1 MATTKINHIV
11 HDVLNDIITI
21 TEIELSEE
29 ETIAMEI
36 ANAEKVAQS
45 AANRAS
51 AIERQKETLKAF
63 LNS

>member
-11 HDVLNDIITI
+11 HDVLNDTITI

-36 ANAEKVAQS
+36 ANAEQVAICEANK
-45 AANRAS
+45 AA
-51 AIERQKETLKAF
+51 AIARQREAFKAF

>member
-45 AANRAS
+45 AANRAA
-51 AIERQKETLKAF
+51 AIEKQKETLKAF